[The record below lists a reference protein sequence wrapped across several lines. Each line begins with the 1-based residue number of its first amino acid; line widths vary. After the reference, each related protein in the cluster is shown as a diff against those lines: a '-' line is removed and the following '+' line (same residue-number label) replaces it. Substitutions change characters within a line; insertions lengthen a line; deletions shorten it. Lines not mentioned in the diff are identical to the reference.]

1 VFRDRWLSKVAT
13 LLTLFA
19 LLMCLTACTELPF
32 EKASPKTARSVLKL
46 RGYDFDEKS
55 LYTAIEN
62 GDRFAVATFVDAGLD
77 LNKHRDSDGQTP
89 LIYAARLGKTDLV
102 KTILDAKADVNA
114 RDKSNQTALSRAL
127 IERHDDTFQL
137 LLNQPGV
144 DVNVKGLNNAT
155 PLITCVSRSWDAAV
169 QKLVDSGA
177 DINAQDNDG
186 DTALHV
192 AATINNE
199 QIFKLLL
206 DRGAAV
212 DVKNKVGGTALMW
225 AATYDDEPAVRAL
238 VAHGASLD
246 LKDSDGLTALGWARK
261 NNRAVAKVLE
271 ELGNSKR
278 KA

>member
-1 VFRDRWLSKVAT
+1 MLPAI
-13 LLTLFA
+13 
-19 LLMCLTACTELPF
+19 LMCLSACAKLPAQ
-32 EKASPKTARSVLKL
+32 KASPGSARNVLKL

-62 GDRFAVATFVDAGLD
+62 GDQFAIATFVDAGFD

-89 LIYAARLGKTDLV
+89 LIYAARLGKTEVV
-102 KTILDAKADVNA
+102 KALLDAKADVNA
-114 RDKSNQTALSRAL
+114 RDHSDQTALSRAL
-127 IERHDDTFQL
+127 IERHDDTFEL
-137 LLNQPGV
+137 LLNRPGV
-144 DVNVKGLNNAT
+144 DVNVKGLNEAT
-155 PLITCVSRSWDAAV
+155 PLITCVARSWAPAV

-177 DINAQDNDG
+177 DINAQDSDG

-206 DRGAAV
+206 DKGALV

-225 AATYDDEPAVRAL
+225 AASYDDEPAVRAL

-246 LKDSDGLTALGWARK
+246 LKDSDGLTALGWAKK
-261 NNRAVAKVLE
+261 NNRAVAKVLD
-271 ELGNSKR
+271 ELASSKR